1 MKPVAVAVAGVGVVV
16 LSLVAAA
23 MAAPPTQGAFHGLQ
37 ILANSGTELSGET
50 KESLSGET
58 KESNVR
64 TLGPY
69 PSDAVVF
76 LTWTGE
82 VSYAGSQGLAEPQVT
97 VRYDGAV
104 VQAKDSRMTVEG
116 PGPSAFRVID
126 GDRIFLR
133 KGEARTVS
141 LVVEDGGK
149 LEGEPARAVAR
160 LNTLAIAAPG

>member
-37 ILANSGTELSGET
+37 ILANSGTE
-50 KESLSGET
+50 LSGET

>member
-1 MKPVAVAVAGVGVVV
+1 MKPVAVAIAGVGVVV

-37 ILANSGTELSGET
+37 ILANSGTE
-50 KESLSGET
+50 LSGET

>member
-1 MKPVAVAVAGVGVVV
+1 MKPIAVAIAGLGVVAISLVAVA
-16 LSLVAAA
+16 L
-23 MAAPPTQGAFHGLQ
+23 AAPPTQGVFHGLQ
-37 ILANSGTELSGET
+37 VLASSGTELSG
-50 KESLSGET
+50 GV

-76 LTWTGE
+76 LNWTGE
-82 VSYAGSQGLAEPQVT
+82 LNYAGSQGVAEPQVT

-104 VQAKDSRMTVEG
+104 VQTKDSRMTVAGSE
-116 PGPSAFRVID
+116 PAAFRVID
-126 GDRIFLR
+126 GDRIFLK

-149 LEGEPARAVAR
+149 LEGVPARAVAR
-160 LNTLAIAAPG
+160 LNTLAIAAPR

>member
-37 ILANSGTELSGET
+37 ILANSGTE
-50 KESLSGET
+50 LSGET

-116 PGPSAFRVID
+116 PGPWAFRVID

>member
-1 MKPVAVAVAGVGVVV
+1 MKPIAVAVAGVGVVV

-23 MAAPPTQGAFHGLQ
+23 MAAPPAQGAFHGLQ
-37 ILANSGTELSGET
+37 ILANSGTE
-50 KESLSGET
+50 LSGET

-82 VSYAGSQGLAEPQVT
+82 LSYAGSQGFAEPQVT

-104 VQAKDSRMTVEG
+104 VQAKDSRMTVAG

-133 KGEARTVS
+133 KGEAKTVS
-141 LVVEDGGK
+141 LVVEDDGK
-149 LEGEPARAVAR
+149 LEGVPARAVAR